1 MLRSASTAHGHRTGI
16 GLTQP
21 GLARRPRHVAIMR
34 QIDDHGSNFIAAFV
48 NRSVWASPTTL
59 EHFPIWRN
67 RGGFPSAAN
76 SDSCLGLA
84 EEASPHGQA
93 SFERSA

>member
-1 MLRSASTAHGHRTGI
+1 MVWWINAAAVATASI
-16 GLTQP
+16 G
-21 GLARRPRHVAIMR
+21 G
-34 QIDDHGSNFIAAFV
+34 FY
-48 NRSVWASPTTL
+48 L